1 MRTLVDIPDS
11 DIKRLTRLS
20 KARKVSRAS
29 LVRAAVVEYL
39 GKEQGDSLDR
49 LAGIWADRDIDG
61 LAYQE
66 QMRREWDREF

>member
-39 GKEQGDSLDR
+39 GKEQVDSLDR

-66 QMRREWDREF
+66 QMRREWDRES